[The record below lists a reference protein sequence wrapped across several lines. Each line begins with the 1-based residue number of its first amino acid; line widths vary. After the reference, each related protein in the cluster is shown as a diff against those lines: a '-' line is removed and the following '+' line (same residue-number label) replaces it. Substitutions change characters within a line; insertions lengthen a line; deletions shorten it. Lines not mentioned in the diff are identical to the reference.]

1 MSEFI
6 KSLSDEFENIY
17 FIEGERRGGYP
28 YSNSMLLGD
37 YLIDTGISSGYIR
50 KLRRKFEINTVI
62 LSHWHEDHIAGN
74 RLLKNARFLCHSE
87 DKHIVEDIDKIIPY
101 YGLNPEDLPEF
112 VELLEGFRINNIK
125 INKTIEHDEILK
137 INDLILKVIHTPGHT
152 AGHCCFFEENS
163 KIGFLADIDLTNF
176 GPFYGGIDSSVI
188 EFEESIEKLEKLNM
202 EIAISGHKGI
212 FQGEKLIK
220 VSLNKYKSKI
230 YEYDERILSYL
241 SEKEPT
247 NSDDLLR
254 KNIIYKKYGPWEVF
268 EITAEK
274 IMIEKHFEKF
284 LKNNII
290 EKKDNGY
297 ILS

>member
-1 MSEFI
+1 MVEFI

-17 FIEGERRGGYP
+17 YIEGERRGGYP
-28 YSNSMLLGD
+28 YSNSMLVGD

-50 KLRRKFEINTVI
+50 KLRREFEINTVI

-74 RLLKNARFLCHSE
+74 RLFKNAKFLCHNE
-87 DKHIVEDIDKIIPY
+87 DKHIVEDIDKILPY
-101 YGLNPEDLPEF
+101 YGLKPEDLPDF
-112 VELLEGFRINNIK
+112 VELLEGFKINNIK
-125 INKTIEHDEILK
+125 IDKTIEHEEIIE
-137 INDLILKVIHTPGHT
+137 INDLRLKVIHTPGHT

-163 KIGFLADIDLTNF
+163 RIGFLADIDLTNF

-188 EFEESIEKLEKLNM
+188 DFEESIEKLEKLGM
-202 EIAISGHKGI
+202 EIAVSGHKGF
-212 FQGEKLIK
+212 FQGTQLIK
-220 VSLNKYKSKI
+220 ENLNKYKSKI
-230 YEYDERILSYL
+230 YEYDERILSYF
-241 SEKEPT
+241 SEKVPI
-247 NSDDLLR
+247 NSDDLIK
-254 KNIIYKKYGPWEVF
+254 KNIIYRKYGPWQVF

-297 ILS
+297 ILG